1 MALIGWDP
9 FDDLLSLQER
19 INSLFEEGTA
29 RSEEVRSDTAIGSWS
44 PAVDI
49 LEMEDQIILKAELPG
64 VALEEVELEIQDD
77 LLMLRGER
85 HFSKET
91 KGEKYHRIERAYG
104 SFSRSFRLPNT
115 IDQSKIQAKL
125 RDGILQVILPMVP
138 QA

>member
-1 MALIGWDP
+1 MALTRWDP

-19 INSLFEEGTA
+19 INSLFEEGIT
-29 RSEEVRSDTAIGSWS
+29 RSEEARSDIAIETWS

-85 HFSKET
+85 HFAKET

-104 SFSRSFRLPNT
+104 SFSRSFRLPST

-125 RDGILQVILPMVP
+125 KDGILHVTLPKI
-138 QA
+138 A